1 MTFSNLNYYRNIVC
15 THNFIETI
23 KTTKAEPVKQFLK
36 LFKGRL
42 PLCYPSI
49 LNQSEND
56 AI

>member
-1 MTFSNLNYYRNIVC
+1 MTLSNLNHRNIVC
-15 THNFIETI
+15 IAHNFIKTI
-23 KTTKAEPVKQFLK
+23 KKTKAEPVKQLFK
-36 LFKGRL
+36 LLKGRL